1 MISFIPPTFDEQI
14 QQLSSALSLVS
25 ILVELRKNHEIGS
38 EDWVKAAEDFTLFL
52 LEMKGEMALP
62 CIHLLT
68 RGGVSLTQVV
78 TDPVE
83 FKAVESR
90 FRGLTMA
97 ATVRPNVLF
106 SMVLSH
112 LQEKWEDN
120 GLIDEDDEDD
130 EDD

>member
-1 MISFIPPTFDEQI
+1 MINFVPPSFDEQL

-38 EDWVKAAEDFTLFL
+38 EDWVSAAEDFTLFL

-78 TDPVE
+78 TDPAE
-83 FKAVESR
+83 FKTVENR

-106 SMVLSH
+106 SMVYSH
-112 LQEKWEDN
+112 LKEKWEDN
-120 GLIDEDDEDD
+120 GLVDDEDEDDDD
-130 EDD
+130 